1 MRLDITTPETF
12 APEQFALSPDGRSIV
27 FVASGDGTQR
37 LWLRRFDQAAAQ
49 PLPGSEDVLAAT
61 WSPDSRSLAFSTSR
75 AIKRLDISGGVPT
88 VLADTF
94 AWEIGSWNSDGVILA
109 AGASEIYRINA
120 SGEGQPV
127 KVLEIPGGWILS
139 PQFLPDGKR
148 FLFCVYSGAPQ
159 IRGTYIASLDGGA
172 PKRLGPAENGAAWLP
187 PDRVV
192 FIQQGSLWARPLD
205 LERLEWNGDP
215 ELITDTVGERS
226 SRRGGFSV
234 SPDGTIAYRKQ
245 GSSSQLTWLDRDGK
259 PSAKPL
265 EPDSNVVAPELSP
278 DGKRVTIDR
287 TVQGNRDVWLI
298 DFVRG
303 GMMPVTSNAAA
314 DGFPVWFPDGNH
326 IAFETNR
333 NGDFDI
339 YVKALDGTGQEQPLV
354 EGPGQ
359 QWPEDVSSDGKFLL
373 FFGEDDLWAL
383 PLGSENHTPF
393 KVAAGHSG
401 QFSPDGRWVAF
412 GTTESGRAEVVVQS
426 FPEPFGRWP
435 VSIRGGMWPRWSAN
449 GKELYFVV
457 DGRLMA
463 STILASGSSFE
474 AGTPHVLFPV
484 QLDRGPGG
492 HPQYAVSRDGRFLVN
507 QITEATSSTPITL
520 ILNWKP
526 KTP

>member
-12 APEQFALSPDGRSIV
+12 APEQFALSPDGRSIA

-37 LWLRRFDQAAAQ
+37 LWLRRLDQAAAQ
-49 PLPGSEDVLAAT
+49 PLPGSEDVLTAS

-75 AIKRLDISGGVPT
+75 AIKRLDISGSIPT

-120 SGEGQPV
+120 SGEGKPV
-127 KVLEIPGGWILS
+127 KVLEMPGGWILS

-148 FLFCVYSGAPQ
+148 FLFCVFSGAPQ
-159 IRGTYIASLDGGA
+159 IRGTYIASLEGGA

-205 LERLEWNGDP
+205 QERLEWNGDP

-234 SPDGTIAYRKQ
+234 TRDGTIAYRKQ
-245 GSSSQLTWLDRDGK
+245 ASVSQLTWLDRDGK
-259 PSAKPL
+259 PSARPL
-265 EPDSNVVAPELSP
+265 DPDSNVVAPELSP
-278 DGKRVTIDR
+278 DGKRVIIDR

-303 GMMPVTSNAAA
+303 GMTPFTSNAAA
-314 DGFPVWFPDGNH
+314 DGFPVWFPNGNQ

-373 FFGEDDLWAL
+373 FFDEDDLWAL
-383 PLGSENHTPF
+383 PLGSDDHTPF

-401 QFSPDGRWVAF
+401 QFAPDGRWVAF

-507 QITEATSSTPITL
+507 QITEATSNAPITL